1 MNNSKLLNRTFF
13 IAISIICFFVIV
25 FPPANILSYDVFGYY
40 LYLPMGFNYND
51 LTIHNYSTID
61 TILNTYHSSDTFYQ
75 AYKLENGNWVMKYSM
90 GMSVMY
96 APFYFIGHFI
106 AKYFGFSDDGFS
118 KPYQLSILYG
128 CLIYTIIGLYYF
140 KKILAEFFTQ
150 KNAAIVFVLIVFGTN
165 YFFHVSI
172 HGQGAMTHNVL
183 FSLYAFVLWYT
194 IKWYQNFKLKYLF
207 FVGLGI
213 GLMTLIRPT
222 EIIALII
229 PLLYKVTSISSF
241 KERCVLVLKTHNI
254 QFFILFTLVG
264 VLLSYQLVY
273 FKILTG
279 TFLFNSYEAINPG
292 EGFEFS
298 HPYILE
304 VLFSFRKG
312 WFIYTPIMLLAL
324 VGFIYLYKN
333 KREFFFPAMIYFLI
347 NLYIISSWSCWW
359 YAGSFSSRALI
370 PSYVLMAIPLGYLLV
385 KVLSGKFKMA
395 MYSVLIL
402 IVCLN
407 LFQSWQV
414 KAGIL
419 DTTNMSRA
427 YYKSVF
433 FQTSQPTEEQR
444 KLLLVNKFST
454 ISETFTKEDSLTHVL
469 GFSKEESFETI
480 EKKENYTIDT
490 LVHSGKQAIL
500 TSETY
505 EFGPAIDLSYETITD
520 KSYTWIKASIWFY
533 TTHNPDELDGGLNV
547 NMSHEDHAFKY
558 RETKMSGKGFKANQW
573 NKIEFYYMTPDIR
586 STKDKVKLFF
596 WNRSKHP
603 VFVDDLK
610 LESFEPL
617 QDKSVF

>member
-1 MNNSKLLNRTFF
+1 MNNNKLLNRTFF
-13 IAISIICFFVIV
+13 ISISIICFFVIV

-51 LTIHNYSTID
+51 LTIHNYSAID

-106 AKYFGFSDDGFS
+106 SKYFGFSDDGFS

-140 KKILAEFFTQ
+140 KRILAEFFTQ

-183 FSLYAFVLWYT
+183 FSLYAFVLWNT

-207 FVGLGI
+207 FVGMGI

-241 KERCVLVLKTHNI
+241 KERCVLVLKTHRI
-254 QFFILFTLVG
+254 HFFILFALVA

-279 TFLFNSYEAINPG
+279 IFLFNSYEVINPG
-292 EGFEFS
+292 EGFEFL
-298 HPYILE
+298 HPYIME

-312 WFIYTPIMLLAL
+312 WFIYTPIMLLA
-324 VGFIYLYKN
+324 VIGFIYLYKN

-395 MYSVLIL
+395 MYSVLVL

-407 LFQSWQV
+407 LFQSWQI

-520 KSYTWIKASIWFY
+520 KSYTWIKASVWFY
-533 TTHNPDELDGGLNV
+533 TTYNPDELEGGLNV
-547 NMSHEDHAFKY
+547 NMSHEDYTFKY
-558 RETKMSGKGFKANQW
+558 RETKISGKGFKANQW
-573 NKIEFYYMTPDIR
+573 NKMEFYYMTPDLR

-596 WNRSKHP
+596 WNRSKQP
-603 VFVDDLK
+603 IFIDDLK

-617 QDKSVF
+617 HDQSVF